1 MSFLTSLIAPV
12 ANIATGNIKKR
23 GEISKAK
30 NEAKMSQ
37 IQNDADW
44 ESKMADASAN
54 SWKDEWF
61 TILLSIHLLA
71 VGAGVVMDDPL
82 IIDRVKSGFQALEE
96 LPDWYSYLLFL
107 AVSASFGVKGV
118 DKLMNLRKK

>member
-1 MSFLTSLIAPV
+1 MSLLTSLIAPV
-12 ANIATGNIKKR
+12 ANIATGIIKNR
-23 GEISKAK
+23 GEIAQAK
-30 NEAKMSQ
+30 HQAKMSQ

-54 SWKDEWF
+54 SLKDEWF
-61 TILLSIHLLA
+61 TILLSIPLLA
-71 VGAGVVMDDPL
+71 VGAGVVMDDPM

>member
-1 MSFLTSLIAPV
+1 MSLLTSLIAPV
-12 ANIATGNIKKR
+12 ANIATGIIKNR
-23 GEISKAK
+23 GEIAQAK
-30 NEAKMSQ
+30 HKAKMSQ

-44 ESKMADASAN
+44 ESKMADASGN

-61 TILLSIHLLA
+61 TILLSIPLLA

>member
-1 MSFLTSLIAPV
+1 
-12 ANIATGNIKKR
+12 
-23 GEISKAK
+23 
-30 NEAKMSQ
+30 
-37 IQNDADW
+37 
-44 ESKMADASAN
+44 MADASAN

-61 TILLSIHLLA
+61 TILLSIPLLA
-71 VGAGVVMDDPL
+71 GGAGVVMDDPL

>member
-1 MSFLTSLIAPV
+1 
-12 ANIATGNIKKR
+12 
-23 GEISKAK
+23 
-30 NEAKMSQ
+30 
-37 IQNDADW
+37 
-44 ESKMADASAN
+44 
-54 SWKDEWF
+54 
-61 TILLSIHLLA
+61 
-71 VGAGVVMDDPL
+71 MDDPL

>member
-1 MSFLTSLIAPV
+1 MSLLTSLIAPV
-12 ANIATGNIKKR
+12 ANIATGIIKNR

-30 NEAKMSQ
+30 HEAKMSQ

-61 TILLSIHLLA
+61 TILLSIPLLA

-96 LPDWYSYLLFL
+96 LPDWYSYLLYL

-118 DKLMNLRKK
+118 DKLMNMRKK

>member
-12 ANIATGNIKKR
+12 ANIATGIIKNR

-30 NEAKMSQ
+30 HEAKMSQ

-61 TILLSIHLLA
+61 TLLLSAPVVAVVWGIGMNDVEILDRIGLA
-71 VGAGVVMDDPL
+71 
-82 IIDRVKSGFQALEE
+82 FEE
-96 LPDWYSYLLFL
+96 LNRLPDWYQYLLYI
-107 AVSASFGVKGV
+107 AISASFGVRGV
-118 DKLMNLRKK
+118 QKFFKR

>member
-1 MSFLTSLIAPV
+1 MNWITNLITPV
-12 ANIATGNIKKR
+12 TNVVGTVLKNR
-23 GEISKAK
+23 GEMAQAK
-30 NEAKMSQ
+30 HQAKMQ
-37 IQNDADW
+37 VIQNEADW

-61 TILLSIHLLA
+61 TVLLSIPLLA
-71 VGAGVVMDDPL
+71 IGWGIVIDDTT
-82 IIDRVKSGFQALEE
+82 IIQRVSSGFQALEN

-118 DKLMNLRKK
+118 DKIMGLKKK

>member
-1 MSFLTSLIAPV
+1 MNWITSLIGPATNIVGTVLKNRNEV
-12 ANIATGNIKKR
+12 AQ
-23 GEISKAK
+23 AK
-30 NEAKMSQ
+30 HQAKMSV

-61 TILLSIHLLA
+61 TILLSNPLL
-71 VGAGVVMDDPL
+71 GIGWGIVVDDVT
-82 IIDRVKSGFQALEE
+82 IIDRVSEGFKALEM

-118 DKLMNLRKK
+118 DKIMSLKKK